1 MKARIPLSVKQQKH
15 LQSEAERYIKAEW
28 DKVQH
33 NAVKQ
38 MVRRTLKIACVALH
52 EVDGFGVQRL
62 ERFVNECGRITAQ
75 VDTDPIIWEHIDQ
88 LLIDRYGMKWG
99 ERDYTENDKDFYGV
113 NKNGK

>member
-1 MKARIPLSVKQQKH
+1 MRARIPLSVKQQKH

-28 DKVQH
+28 KKVQD
-33 NAVKQ
+33 NAVRQ

-62 ERFVNECGRITAQ
+62 ERFVNECGRITAE
-75 VDTDPIIWEHIDQ
+75 VDTDPIIWEHINQ
-88 LLIDRYGMKWG
+88 LLIDRFGMQWG
-99 ERDYTENDKDFYGV
+99 ERDYTENDKDFYRG